1 MRKTGLLDS
10 IAEQSPMKAGGS
22 NAEDPYEM
30 WTERYKPQTVYDLIG
45 NTAVVDQ
52 LYEWLKDWDDVC
64 IRGNKKQVNFRKG
77 LNWAD
82 QPNINARAVLISGPP
97 GIGKTSAA
105 RIVCK

>member
-1 MRKTGLLDS
+1 MKVGGL
-10 IAEQSPMKAGGS
+10 K
-22 NAEDPYEM
+22 AEDPYEM
-30 WTERYKPQTVYDLIG
+30 WTERYKPRTIYELIG

-64 IRGNKKQVNFRKG
+64 IQGNKKQINWRKG

-82 QPNINARAVLISGPP
+82 QPNINARAALISGPP

-105 RIVCK
+105 RIVC